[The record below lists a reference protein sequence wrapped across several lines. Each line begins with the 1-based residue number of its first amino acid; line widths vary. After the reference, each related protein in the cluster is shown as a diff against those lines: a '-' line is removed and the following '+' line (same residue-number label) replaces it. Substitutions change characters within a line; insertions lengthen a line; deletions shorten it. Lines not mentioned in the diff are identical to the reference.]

1 MRSFLKLTWMEMK
14 LFLREPQAAFFTL
27 VFPLILLFVYGAVYG
42 NAPSPMF
49 GGRGSVD
56 VSVPSY
62 TAMII
67 AVSSLISL
75 PIILS
80 TYRETGILRR
90 LKTTPLR
97 PLALLAADVIVVFTM
112 TAFGMAL
119 LIAAA
124 RIFFGLKFAG
134 DAVGFGLAFVLS
146 CLSIFSLGFIL
157 AAVVK
162 TARTAQITGM
172 AFFFPMIFLSGA
184 TIPIEIMPARVQALS
199 RFIPLTY
206 VVRML
211 KGLWFGQEWSR
222 FAGEAALLLALMA
235 VALAVTVKIFRWE

>member
-62 TAMII
+62 TALII

-90 LKTTPLR
+90 FKTTPLR

-112 TAFGMAL
+112 TAFGMVL

-124 RIFFGLKFAG
+124 RIFYGLKFTG
-134 DAVGFGLAFVLS
+134 DAAGFGLAFILS

-157 AAVVK
+157 AAVIK

-184 TIPIEIMPARVQALS
+184 TIPIEIMPAKVQALS

-222 FAGEAALLLALMA
+222 FAGEAALLLALTA

>member
-27 VFPLILLFVYGAVYG
+27 AFPLILLFVYGAVYG

-62 TAMII
+62 TALII
-67 AVSSLISL
+67 AVSGLLSI
-75 PIILS
+75 PIIMS

-90 LKTTPLR
+90 FKTTPLR
-97 PLALLAADVIVVFTM
+97 PLALLAADVIVVFAM
-112 TAFGMAL
+112 TAVGMSL
-119 LIAAA
+119 LIASA
-124 RIFFGLKFAG
+124 RVFYGLKFTG
-134 DAVGFGLAFVLS
+134 DAAGFSLAFIFC
-146 CLSIFSLGFIL
+146 CLSFFPLGFIL

-172 AFFFPMIFLSGA
+172 AIFFPMIFLSGA
-184 TIPIEIMPARVQALS
+184 TIPIEIMPDKVQALS

-211 KGLWFGQEWSR
+211 KGLWFGQEWSQL
-222 FAGEAALLLALMA
+222 AGEAVILS
-235 VALAVTVKIFRWE
+235 ALAAVSLLVTVKIFRWE